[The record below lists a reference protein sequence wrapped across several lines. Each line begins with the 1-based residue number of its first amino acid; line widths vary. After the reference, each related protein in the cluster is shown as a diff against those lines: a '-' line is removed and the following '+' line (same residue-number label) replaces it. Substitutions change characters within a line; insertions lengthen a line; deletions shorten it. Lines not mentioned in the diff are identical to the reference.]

1 MKKIILILAL
11 VLALAPATV
20 LAEGVSVMA
29 GMQSV
34 SFGADLGEYY
44 DISPGAGFTLLV
56 GLDMGIQ
63 VDIRVGRRTATEGN
77 SGADMTYQ
85 WIELGPRFVL
95 GREDADIRG
104 DLFLGVGSYDFKLDD
119 FEFDTALGGYV
130 GMGVEEAVS
139 EKFIGRIE
147 IKGVYWKS
155 DTFNTDGASLNLAL
169 LFGYK
174 F

>member
-1 MKKIILILAL
+1 MKKIVLILAL

-20 LAEGVSVMA
+20 LADGVSVLA
-29 GMQSV
+29 GFQSV
-34 SFGADLGEYY
+34 SFGADLGENY
-44 DISPGAGFTLLV
+44 DIPPGAGFTLLV
-56 GLDMGIQ
+56 GLNMGIP

-95 GREDADIRG
+95 GREDAGIRG
-104 DLFLGVGSYDFKLDD
+104 DLFLGVGSYDLKLDD
-119 FEFDTALGGYV
+119 LEFDTALGGYV
-130 GMGVEEAVS
+130 GMGVEETVS
-139 EKFIGRIE
+139 EKYIGRIE
-147 IKGVYWKS
+147 VKGVAWKS
-155 DTFNTDGASLNLAL
+155 DTYSTDGVSLNMAL

>member
-1 MKKIILILAL
+1 

-20 LAEGVSVMA
+20 LAEGVTVMA

-44 DISPGAGFTLLV
+44 DIPPGAGFTLLV
-56 GLDMGIQ
+56 GLDMGIP
-63 VDIRVGRRTATEGN
+63 VDIRVGRRKATEGS
-77 SGADMTYQ
+77 SGADTTYQ
-85 WIELGPRFVL
+85 WIELGPRFFL

-104 DLFLGVGSYDFKLDD
+104 DFFLGVGSYDLKLDD
-119 FEFDTALGGYV
+119 FEFDTAPGGYV
-130 GMGVEEAVS
+130 GMGVEEIVS
-139 EKFIGRIE
+139 EHFVGRIE
-147 IKGVYWKS
+147 VKGVYWKS
-155 DTFNTDGASLNLAL
+155 DTFSTDGASLNVAL

>member
-44 DISPGAGFTLLV
+44 DIPPGAGFTLLV
-56 GLDMGIQ
+56 GLDMGMQ
-63 VDIRVGRRTATEGN
+63 VDIRVGRSTATEGN
-77 SGADMTYQ
+77 SGADATYQ
-85 WIELGPRFVL
+85 WIEFGPRFVL

-130 GMGVEEAVS
+130 GLGVEETVS
-139 EKFIGRIE
+139 EKFLGRVE
-147 IKGVYWKS
+147 VKAVTWKS
-155 DTFNTDGASLNLAL
+155 DTFNTDGVSLNMAL